1 MLNINTEIRLS
12 PKQQQAMHQV
22 FRVQHP
28 ASSRVYL
35 YGSRTRLSA
44 AGGDIDLLVQVPVGT
59 DPLLSIRLTDA
70 LHEALGEQ
78 KIDILLT
85 EQLNTPL
92 IQSVL
97 PDSVSL
103 YP

>member
-1 MLNINTEIRLS
+1 MTCWFKYR
-12 PKQQQAMHQV
+12 
-22 FRVQHP
+22 RY
-28 ASSRVYL
+28 R
-35 YGSRTRLSA
+35 
-44 AGGDIDLLVQVPVGT
+44 
-59 DPLLSIRLTDA
+59 DPLLSIWLTDA

-85 EQLNTPL
+85 EQLNTPF

>member
-1 MLNINTEIRLS
+1 MRDINTEIRLS
-12 PKQQQAMHQV
+12 PKQQRAMHQV
-22 FRVQHP
+22 FATQLP
-28 ASSRVYL
+28 ASSQVFL

-44 AGGDIDLLVQVPVGT
+44 AGGDIDLLVHVPVGT

-85 EQLNTPL
+85 EQLNAPF